1 MERMIT
7 PTTEEEWPRRDD
19 HLGQDLKR
27 VAKRSCEECECTI
40 EGRLPV
46 GKALASVLDMRCDF
60 LQACKIVH

>member
-27 VAKRSCEECECTI
+27 VVKSASECTI

>member
-27 VAKRSCEECECTI
+27 VEECECTI
-40 EGRLPV
+40 KGRLPI